1 MMEQENGTVRVE
13 RKYNNKKNQV
23 AKVNKTTII
32 SLTFIELVLILGL
45 FIQTFVYKT
54 AFGQLGIIPIIIL
67 IAGIILNFGCYI
79 RNKQSEMLKYYM
91 FFSFFIGWAYLMIL
105 GTNILVSFYIYPLII
120 ATILY
125 HDKKYETL
133 LFYTILAVT
142 LIRTIVWSI
151 SGQLL
156 GGDSV
161 SLISIVI
168 HIEIIIVLHRISKL
182 SNVFSGDMLGTAE
195 DERNLQASM
204 LNEVLQIS
212 KDVQL
217 AVSNTNTLI
226 EHLKNDASMVHDSI
240 ETISGQTQNNV
251 DSVKEQSQMTKRI
264 NSDIEDTS
272 ENAKIMVEAATMS
285 SKLLEENMT
294 VIDSIRKDADSINET
309 NSRVA
314 ESMEK

>member
-13 RKYNNKKNQV
+13 RKYNNRQNQV

-67 IAGIILNFGCYI
+67 IVGIILNFGCYV

-182 SNVFSGDMLGTAE
+182 SNIFSGDMLGTAE
-195 DERNLQASM
+195 DERNLQANM

-226 EHLKNDASMVHDSI
+226 EH
-240 ETISGQTQNNV
+240 
-251 DSVKEQSQMTKRI
+251 
-264 NSDIEDTS
+264 
-272 ENAKIMVEAATMS
+272 
-285 SKLLEENMT
+285 
-294 VIDSIRKDADSINET
+294 
-309 NSRVA
+309 
-314 ESMEK
+314 